1 MSEVRDPEK
10 KPEHEKKNDRDFIS
24 EKIVRPAPSKKQ
36 VGTRMATAACAG
48 IIFGVVSAVCF
59 VLTRPIMEQLSD
71 GNKPTA
77 SAVSIPKDELESS
90 VEAQETE
97 SASETE
103 TEPVEEMV
111 QSALEHYRY
120 TVDDLNSLLNSL
132 RSKALAVDK
141 SVVVVHSVQQ
151 NTDWFDNPV
160 ETTGL
165 YAGVIIAK
173 TSQELLILTPED
185 AVEQAD
191 SIKVTF
197 ENGNDVSGHMKQKD
211 TTSGMAIVSVSAG
224 DISTS
229 LLKDLEPVPLGNSY
243 QVRQGDMIA
252 SIGSPAGVVH
262 SLDYGFVS
270 YVVRSNPMV
279 DQHCRMLYSHIL
291 TDADRGT
298 FLMNTD
304 GELIGWAVSASDSS
318 AAGSNMAEIF
328 GISDYKGILEKLSN
342 GQGVPCVG
350 IVGQEVTEVQMD
362 GGMPAGIYVMNAVT
376 EKPAY
381 NAGIQNGDIL
391 TQIDKTPITS
401 MKEYQ
406 AAVEKMTCGQTVHIT
421 VQRNGRDSYTQ
432 LEFDVTVGSR

>member
-1 MSEVRDPEK
+1 MSEIRDPEK
-10 KPEHEKKNDRDFIS
+10 KPEKKNDRDFIS
-24 EKIVRPAPSKKQ
+24 EKIVRPAPSRKQ
-36 VGTRMATAACAG
+36 VGTRMAAAACAG
-48 IIFGVVSAVCF
+48 VIFGVVSAVCF
-59 VLTRPIMEQLSD
+59 VLTRPVLEQLSE
-71 GNKPTA
+71 GNRPTT
-77 SAVSIPKDELESS
+77 SSISIPKDEIESS
-90 VEAQETE
+90 AEAVETE
-97 SASETE
+97 SVAETE

-111 QSALEHYRY
+111 QTALEHYRY

-132 RSKALAVDK
+132 RAKAQTADK

-173 TSQELLILTPED
+173 TSQELLVLTPEA

-211 TTSGMAIVSVSAG
+211 ATSGMAIVSISAN
-224 DISTS
+224 DISTAQ
-229 LLKDLEPVPLGNSY
+229 LRDLEPIPLGNSY
-243 QVRQGDMIA
+243 QVRQGDLIA
-252 SIGSPAGVVH
+252 AVGSPAGMVH
-262 SLDYGFVS
+262 SMDYGFVA

-279 DQHCRMLYSHIL
+279 DQHCRMLYSNIL
-291 TDADRGT
+291 ADTGRGT
-298 FLMNTD
+298 FLVNTD
-304 GELIGWAVSASDSS
+304 GELIGWAKAPDSSDSS
-318 AAGSNMAEIF
+318 ERVTEVF

-342 GQGVPCVG
+342 GQAVPCIG
-350 IVGQEVTEVQMD
+350 IVGQEVTDTQVAN
-362 GGMPAGIYVMNAVT
+362 GLPAGIYVMNAVT
-376 EKPAY
+376 DKPAY

-391 TQIDKTPITS
+391 TKINGNPVTS

-406 AAVEKMTCGQTVHIT
+406 AAVEKMTCGQIVHMTVE
-421 VQRNGRDSYTQ
+421 RNGRDTYTE